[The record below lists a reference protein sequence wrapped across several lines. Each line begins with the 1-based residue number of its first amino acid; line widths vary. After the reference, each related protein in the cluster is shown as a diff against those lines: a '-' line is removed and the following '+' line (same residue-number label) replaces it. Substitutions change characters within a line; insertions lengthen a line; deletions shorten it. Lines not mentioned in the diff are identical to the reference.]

1 VSILQSNTFQT
12 LLKDTKQSFTRFF
25 FVYVSMVVA
34 TLFILLDSHKI
45 METKEEYLFGFYLA
59 IVLLTAIKLLVED
72 RGFSFVFH
80 LVFMV
85 FGLGVVFGSLEFFYS
100 SIGFLSLG
108 VFVFLMVSPFLSSN
122 DNRAFLEFNLNFAF
136 ISLFALIA
144 STILYLGIVGVIQ
157 SVVYLFGLELWDKV
171 YSDIAIVVF
180 TMVFPTIVISNIS
193 KPLLKSFVRPIE
205 ILIKYILTP
214 LLLVYLVILYA
225 YFIKVGITQELP
237 KGSLS
242 NMVSYYG
249 IFGVFTFILIGA
261 IESKN
266 RVLELFERYF
276 FHSLIIPLGFL
287 YFAIYIRI
295 EQYGFTE
302 SRYAILFIALWL
314 TVLVGYFFLKK
325 GKVLFKNIFL
335 LLSGFLF
342 IAYATPFSA
351 TKLSVDSQIDR
362 FVKFLDTH
370 SLLKDG
376 EAIASK
382 KELSLDERIDIT
394 SIVQYIQFNKSALK
408 KVEPYFKTLKQ
419 EQNLEDVKWK
429 LLEFLNIKPA
439 YSSMKKPELKEYKN
453 YKFSPSMARV
463 YHNSYISNIH
473 LFEKSR
479 YNLFYFD
486 NKGIKKDIVVSMK
499 DSQLMVEI
507 DKRSVVFNILSPL
520 EGYKKDSINK
530 EFFLVKNNIALKIQ
544 SLELRKNEITGM
556 NFYLIIGE

>member
-1 VSILQSNTFQT
+1 MSILQSNTFQT

-45 METKEEYLFGFYLA
+45 METKEECLFGFYLA

-80 LVFMV
+80 LVFMA

-108 VFVFLMVSPFLSSN
+108 VLVFLMVSSFLSSN
-122 DNRAFLEFNLNFAF
+122 DNKAFLEFNLNFAF
-136 ISLFALIA
+136 ISLFALVA
-144 STILYLGIVGVIQ
+144 SSILYLGIVGVIQ

-180 TMVFPTIVISNIS
+180 TLVFPTIVISNIS

-266 RVLELFERYF
+266 RVLELFEKYF

-335 LLSGFLF
+335 LLSVFLF

-351 TKLSVDSQIDR
+351 TKVSVDSQIDR
-362 FVKFLDTH
+362 FVKFLDSH

-376 EAIASK
+376 EAVASK

-394 SIVQYIQFNKSALK
+394 SIVQYIQFNKRALK

-439 YSSMKKPELKEYKN
+439 YTSMKKPEFKEYKA

-463 YHNSYISNIH
+463 HHNSYISNIH

-486 NKGIKKDIVVSMK
+486 NKGIKKDIVVSLK

-507 DKRSVVFNILSPL
+507 DKKSVVFNILSPL
-520 EGYKKDSINK
+520 ERYKKDSINK

-544 SLELRKNEITGM
+544 SLELRKNEITGIS
-556 NFYLIIGE
+556 FYLIVGE